1 MVSIL
6 GLNLDRLPPRACG
19 FVPWCRG
26 PAGAQWATALVL
38 AALELYLPS
47 SWDGWG
53 WDPTAYHDAAID
65 IATLW

>member
-1 MVSIL
+1 MWF
-6 GLNLDRLPPRACG
+6 RAG
-19 FVPWCRG
+19 GAGGAG

-47 SWDGWG
+47 GWDGWG